1 MDKNLLIDYMLCR
14 TTPEQEKAV
23 LDWLDASPENRREM
37 DLLDETFNAM
47 VLHAPVA
54 AANGASREYAW
65 QEKAGGHAGAHAD
78 GNGTKKIWKVR
89 RLVLRYAAVAAACAA
104 LVFGGGYLYSSWK
117 ISRFAEQTLALSSPA
132 GQTISVTLQDGTKV
146 WLAGGSTLEY
156 PVVFA
161 GWGAPRKRLGRGNVR
176 RHAPR

>member
-37 DLLDETFNAM
+37 DSLDETFNAM

-104 LVFGGGYLYSSWK
+104 PCFRGRLPLQFLEDFPVRGADPCAQFPSRADDKCHSPGRYQGLARGRFHARISSG
-117 ISRFAEQTLALSSPA
+117 I
-132 GQTISVTLQDGTKV
+132 
-146 WLAGGSTLEY
+146 
-156 PVVFA
+156 
-161 GWGAPRKRLGRGNVR
+161 RL
-176 RHAPR
+176 